1 MKLEWCASAGRIVDL
16 IGTDGFPAALTDAM
30 RQLMDFEFTVMFGY
44 VGSARP
50 LDLYND
56 FPPDRYRLHVAEYQ
70 EGPYLLDPFFL
81 AALGTVASGVWRL
94 SEIAPDR
101 FYQGE
106 YFRSYYG
113 QTGLSEEVGFL
124 IDVNTDLTVVISL
137 MRTERRFSNA
147 EIRTLKDTWPL
158 VDATARRH
166 WGDLPLMAGQT
177 ASDIE
182 ATIEQAFQTIGEG
195 LLTPRERQVVEHT
208 LKGHSAE
215 AVGKILGISSGTVRI
230 HRRNI
235 YSKLRIS
242 SQGELFSEFITS
254 MLGAEDRQSV
264 F

>member
-1 MKLEWCASAGRIVDL
+1 MKLDWCASAGRIVDL
-16 IGTDGFPAALTDAM
+16 IGTDGFPAALADAV
-30 RQLMDFEFTVMFGY
+30 RQLADFEFTVMFGY

-50 LDLYND
+50 LDLYDD

-70 EGPYLLDPFFL
+70 EGPYMLDPFFL
-81 AALGTVASGVWRL
+81 ATLGTVAPGVWRL

-106 YFRSYYG
+106 YFRSYYA

-124 IDVNTDLTVVISL
+124 IDVNADLTVVISL

-147 EIRTLKDTWPL
+147 ELRTLKDIWPV
-158 VDATARRH
+158 VDAAARRH
-166 WGDLPLMAGQT
+166 WNDLPLTAGQS

-235 YSKLRIS
+235 YSKLRIN

-254 MLGAEDRQSV
+254 MMGAPG
-264 F
+264 

>member
-1 MKLEWCASAGRIVDL
+1 MKLDWCASIGRMVDL
-16 IGTDGFPAALTDAM
+16 IGTDEYPSALAGAL
-30 RQLMDFEFTVMFGY
+30 RELMDFEFIVMFGY
-44 VGSARP
+44 VRSARP
-50 LDLYND
+50 LDLYDD
-56 FPPDRYRLHVAEYQ
+56 FPPARHRLHVAEYQ

-81 AALGTVASGVWRL
+81 ATLGTVEPGLWRL

-124 IDVNTDLTVVISL
+124 IDVNADLTVVISL

-147 EIRTLKDTWPL
+147 EIRTLKGIWPV
-158 VDATARRH
+158 VDATVRRQ
-166 WGDLPLMAGQT
+166 WGDLPLTESQT
-177 ASDIE
+177 PSDIE
-182 ATIEQAFQTIGEG
+182 ETIEQAFHTIGEG
-195 LLTPRERQVVEHT
+195 ILTPRERQVVEHT

-230 HRRNI
+230 HRRNV

-242 SQGELFSEFITS
+242 SQGELFSEFITA
-254 MLGAEDRQSV
+254 MLAASRH
-264 F
+264 